1 MYYKQYMEDINTVLH
16 ELCDYAKYRDWNNM
30 FRLLNCDNNLINFIP
45 PCNRLSIMHQVCE
58 SDEINVLKTLI
69 NKYFGSLKYP
79 IHNIYGSPINLAP
92 KNGLIENYY
101 KTYDEYYKNYE
112 ELLNK
117 ENYDDAI
124 NILNVYPS
132 FITIYDKTGLT
143 ILHKLNNDIDRFIKL
158 YEIGGSKIL
167 FIKNSTDKTV
177 IDDLPKDSLI
187 LEFINDRILRYIDEL
202 I

>member
-1 MYYKQYMEDINTVLH
+1 MEDINTILH
-16 ELCDYAKYRDWNNM
+16 NLCDYAKYRDWNNM
-30 FRLLNCDNNLINFIP
+30 FKLLNIDNNLINYTP

-69 NKYFGSLKYP
+69 DKYFGSLIYP
-79 IHNIYGSPINLAP
+79 KHNIYGSPINLAP
-92 KNGLIENYY
+92 KNGLIEKYY
-101 KTYDEYYKNYE
+101 KTYDENYKKYE

-124 NILNVYPS
+124 DILNNYPS
-132 FITIYDKTGLT
+132 FITIFDKTGIT

-167 FIKNSTDKTV
+167 FIKNLYNKTV
-177 IDDLPKDSLI
+177 IDDLPKDSQI
-187 LEFINDRILRYIDEL
+187 LEFINNRILRYMDEL
-202 I
+202 K